1 MKSQDGFSLIE
12 LLVVIAILGI
22 LTAIAV
28 PAYNDYRMRSN
39 RSEARTSLLEAAQ
52 DLERY
57 FVRNNT
63 YTGATI
69 STDPDDTINQ
79 YSPHGFYELQWV
91 GVPTVTTY
99 TLRAVARNA
108 QVNDTDCATMT
119 INQVGARTPDACW

>member
-12 LLVVIAILGI
+12 LLVVIAILGL